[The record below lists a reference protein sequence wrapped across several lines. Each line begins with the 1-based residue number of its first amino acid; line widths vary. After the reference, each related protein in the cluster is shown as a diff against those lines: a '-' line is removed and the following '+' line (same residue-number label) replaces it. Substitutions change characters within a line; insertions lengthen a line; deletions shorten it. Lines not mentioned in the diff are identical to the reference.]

1 MRFDDTKSSEAFEIQ
16 LEDFSP
22 RERGMC
28 VTSWGSRGIRM
39 CCFSWR
45 KLELQARRYAE
56 LYASVV

>member
-1 MRFDDTKSSEAFEIQ
+1 MRFGDKEPSRAFEIP
-16 LEDFSP
+16 LENFSP

-28 VTSWGSRGIRM
+28 VTSWGSRGIRV